1 MSKLQGWTIVFDLD
15 GTLIETA
22 SDICAVLNDLL
33 AEEGIAP
40 LPYEQARLLVGRG
53 ARALVQRGFEASGV
67 PVSEARLDGLV
78 DRFIDLYRPR
88 IAEQSRPFPGC
99 LEALAALREAG
110 AVACV
115 CTNKRTELSV
125 ALFEALEM
133 SHWFAA
139 IVGPDAVGARKPDPN
154 HLLSAIALAGGD
166 PARAIMVGDGEPD
179 AGAARAAGVPLVIV
193 DFGYTTI
200 PAAELGGDILISH
213 FDELPDACRRLAA
226 CPPSQPSL

>member
-1 MSKLQGWTIVFDLD
+1 MRALEGWTIVFDLD
-15 GTLIETA
+15 GTLVETA

-33 AEEGIAP
+33 EEEGIPP

-53 ARALVQRGFEASGV
+53 ARALVQRGFVAAGATV
-67 PVSEARLDGLV
+67 AEARLDELV
-78 DRFIDLYRPR
+78 DRFVDLYRPR
-88 IAEQSRPFPGC
+88 LAEKSRPFPGC
-99 LEALAALREAG
+99 IEALTALREAG
-110 AVACV
+110 AIFCV

-125 ALFEALEM
+125 ALFEALGM

-154 HLLSAIALAGGD
+154 HLLAAIAQAGGD

-213 FDELPDACRRLAA
+213 FSELADACRRLAT
-226 CPPSQPSL
+226 CPAVQASL